1 MNLLLEAYY
10 EPRFS
15 DKSHGFRPIRGCH
28 TALMQIG
35 QSHRDVSWFIE
46 GDIKGFF
53 DNIDHERLVGIVKQD
68 IQDGRFL
75 NLLRLLKIIKYPRKV
90 PGTCHASDP
99 VLHNHAVVVREVP
112 GTFGYLFS

>member
-53 DNIDHERLVGIVKQD
+53 DNIDHERLVGIVEQD

-75 NLLRLLKIIKYPRKV
+75 NLLRQLLKVGYMENWAMEPDIQRNAARWNYQP
-90 PGTCHASDP
+90 A
-99 VLHNHAVVVREVP
+99 AVE
-112 GTFGYLFS
+112 YLSERL